1 MIRLAIDRPIAI
13 MAAVILA
20 VLFGLVSLQLIPI
33 QLAPELRRPV
43 IQIST
48 NWPGA
53 APAEVEREILNRQE
67 DVLKGIEELNRMVGR
82 AQDGRGRIT
91 LEFNVGANMDKA
103 LLLVANRLDR
113 GERVSGRSQRTTLRT
128 SGADDNAIAWFRLTR
143 TPDNDKPIATFGDFA
158 EDVVKEQM
166 ERVPGVA
173 FSMKS
178 ANMARPTSPG
188 VAGAPGDLGAAAPAP
203 PPPPWN

>member
-1 MIRLAIDRPIAI
+1 MNLIRLAIDRPIAI

-33 QLAPELRRPV
+33 QLAPDLRRPV

-113 GERVSGRSQRTTLRT
+113 VNGYPDEANEPTLRT

-143 TPDNDKPIATFGDFA
+143 TPDNDK
-158 EDVVKEQM
+158 V
-166 ERVPGVA
+166 R
-173 FSMKS
+173 
-178 ANMARPTSPG
+178 
-188 VAGAPGDLGAAAPAP
+188 
-203 PPPPWN
+203 